1 MTRDADGQAG
11 GRRRWQHTWD
21 VLVLLIARDLKVQYK
36 RSSLGIGWT
45 LAGPLLQLVIYT
57 VVFRRVLSLQ
67 IENYASFVFIGVLVW
82 GWFQTSLAQSAGLI
96 TSSRPLVLQPG
107 FPLALLPHVT
117 VAVRLFHF
125 VVALP
130 FLVLLMWSQG
140 IRPARSWLALPLL
153 ILIQYVLTLGLAYP
167 LASLNVSLRDTQHI
181 VGVLLQLMIFVT
193 PVFYSPRVV
202 PHPWGTLWQ
211 VNPMVGM
218 LQAWRAALMEGRW
231 PDGGQ
236 LIALLLAGCLL
247 LVLGRK
253 LFVYQSHR
261 FAEEL

>member
-1 MTRDADGQAG
+1 MTRERHGQARR
-11 GRRRWQHTWD
+11 RRRWQHAWD
-21 VLVLLIARDLKVQYK
+21 VLALLVARDLKVQYK

-57 VVFRRVLSLQ
+57 FVFRRVLSLQ

-82 GWFQTSLAQSAGLI
+82 GWFQTALAQSAGLI

-107 FPLALLPHVT
+107 FPLVLLPHVT

-140 IRPARSWLALPLL
+140 IRPAWSWLALPLL
-153 ILIQYVLTLGLAYP
+153 ILVQYVLTLGLAYP
-167 LASLNVSLRDTQHI
+167 LASLNVGVRDTQHM

-193 PVFYSPRVV
+193 PVFYSPHAIPQR
-202 PHPWGTLWQ
+202 WRTLWQ
-211 VNPMVGM
+211 INPMVGM
-218 LQAWRAALMEGRW
+218 LQAWRAVLMEGRW
-231 PDGGQ
+231 PDGVPLMG
-236 LIALLLAGCLL
+236 LLLTGCVL

-253 LFVYQSHR
+253 LFVHQSYR

>member
-1 MTRDADGQAG
+1 MTPGEGQLTG
-11 GRRRWQHTWD
+11 HRRRWQHAWD
-21 VLVLLIARDLKVQYK
+21 VLALLVARDLKAQYK

-45 LAGPLLQLVIYT
+45 LAGPLLQLVTYT
-57 VVFRRVLSLQ
+57 FVFRRVLALQ
-67 IENYASFVFIGVLVW
+67 IENYVSFVFIGVLVW
-82 GWFQTSLAQSAGLI
+82 GWFQTSLTQSAGLI

-117 VAVRLFHF
+117 VVVRLFHF
-125 VVALP
+125 IVALP
-130 FLVLLMWSQG
+130 FLALLMWTQG
-140 IRPARSWLALPLL
+140 IRPARSWLALPVL

-193 PVFYSPRVV
+193 PVFYSPLVF
-202 PHPWGTLWQ
+202 PHPWDTLWQ

-218 LQAWRAALMEGRW
+218 LQAWRSVLMQGRW

-236 LIALLLAGCLL
+236 LTALFLAGCLL

-253 LFVYQSHR
+253 LFVYQSRR